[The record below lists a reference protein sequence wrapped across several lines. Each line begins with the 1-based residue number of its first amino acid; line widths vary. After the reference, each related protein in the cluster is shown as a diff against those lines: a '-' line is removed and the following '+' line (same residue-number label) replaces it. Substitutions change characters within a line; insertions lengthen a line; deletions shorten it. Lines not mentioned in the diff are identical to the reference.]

1 MAGKY
6 RAGKQTRTVSPYSTS
21 KKISGHF
28 DLIRVFKG
36 QWRSQE
42 VFLGGKLNIKNYWI
56 KKNSRPNKIFYFM
69 N

>member
-6 RAGKQTRTVSPYSTS
+6 RAGKQTRTVSPYSTL

-36 QWRSQE
+36 Q
-42 VFLGGKLNIKNYWI
+42 
-56 KKNSRPNKIFYFM
+56 
-69 N
+69 